1 MPRALI
7 SVIVPVYNAGDY
19 LKPLIESVLGQ
30 TYPNIELLLMD
41 DGSTDG
47 SADVCDAYASKD
59 PRVRAFH
66 KSNGGQSEARNLG
79 LQESGGEFIA
89 FADHDDILHPRM
101 YEILSKAMDETETS
115 VSACG
120 FTNTPTDQINGIVF
134 GDTFAQLKR
143 VSSEEI
149 IHRFFTPAWHIP
161 VWNKLYRRE
170 LIGDIRFHSARLGE
184 DNLFSYKIIKKSGEI
199 AFCET
204 PMYFQRMHGQ
214 NFEYTGIQH
223 MAELV
228 QAKETILKDIHTSFP
243 EEYRNAQRDFLHE
256 CVRIINL
263 YADMEDHSYALQR
276 QQVFDVMKRNSAG
289 LCQTGLPPGQIVRFY
304 QYRFLVK
311 KPPRGRIVI

>member
-1 MPRALI
+1 MPQTLI

-19 LKPLIESVLGQ
+19 LKPLVDSVLGQ
-30 TYPNIELLLMD
+30 TYTNLELLLID

-59 PRVRAFH
+59 PRVRALH
-66 KSNGGQSEARNLG
+66 KSNSGQSEARNLG
-79 LQESGGEFIA
+79 IEKAEGDLIA

-101 YEILSKAMDETETS
+101 YEILSQAMNETGAS

-120 FTNTPTDQINGIVF
+120 FANIPTDQVNDIVF
-134 GDTFAQLKR
+134 GDTFAQNQL

-184 DNLFSYKIIKKSGEI
+184 DNYFSYRIVKKSGAT

-204 PMYFQRMHGQ
+204 PMYFQRMHEQ
-214 NFEYTGIQH
+214 NFEFTGIRH

-228 QAKETILKDIHTSFP
+228 QAKESILHDIQVSYP
-243 EEYRNAQRDFLHE
+243 GEYRNAQRYFLHE

-263 YADMEDHSYALQR
+263 YTDTDDPSYALQK
-276 QQVFDVMKRNSAG
+276 QQVFDMMKRNSTG
-289 LCQTGLPPGQIVRFY
+289 LLQTGLPLGQVRRFY
-304 QYRFLVK
+304 QYRYLSK
-311 KPPRGRIVI
+311 TPPNERIVI